1 MSVTAT
7 GNIRTGATS
16 FARLATRGAAFV
28 LAAGLLAGC
37 SAVPD
42 WANPMSDSSSTPP
55 AATTGEGA
63 SQFPDLANVPEKAP
77 ETTSLADQKGIAD
90 GLVADRE
97 AARHSDEVLR
107 GGTEAPAPAP
117 VVAKPTPMP
126 ELKDVAPATKEKQ
139 SMYEKAPVLNLP
151 QRGGHATLEGAKRM
165 AAADATK
172 DDKDGAVTE
181 VDDPAVR
188 GAPTTKVEV
197 QPAETAKP

>member
-7 GNIRTGATS
+7 GNPRTGTS
-16 FARLATRGAAFV
+16 SLARFATRGAAIV

-42 WANPMSDSSSTPP
+42 WANPMSDSGSTP
-55 AATTGEGA
+55 AAATGEGA
-63 SQFPDLANVPEKAP
+63 GQFPDLANVPEKAP

-90 GLVADRE
+90 GLVADR
-97 AARHSDEVLR
+97 AAAQHSDEVLR

-126 ELKDVAPATKEKQ
+126 ELKDVAPTVKEKQ
-139 SMYEKAPVLNLP
+139 SMYEKAPVLKLP
-151 QRGGHATLEGAKRM
+151 ERGGHATLESAKRM
-165 AAADATK
+165 AAADTTK
-172 DDKDGAVTE
+172 DGKDGAVTE
-181 VDDPAVR
+181 AGDPAVR